1 MDDLYFLPFIQFW
14 SVYVTSV
21 WQCSG
26 MSWAGLGLFS
36 IPIRVLVTKN
46 CLPLFCSRS
55 RISRRHGKNLILR
68 KEEQGYEYF
77 FRKIQRFVCE
87 KSSGK
92 LLLPQGWLTGDNRLS
107 VLNVAVLLQEVQLRA
122 GFLIRWL

>member
-1 MDDLYFLPFIQFW
+1 ME
-14 SVYVTSV
+14 
-21 WQCSG
+21 
-26 MSWAGLGLFS
+26 
-36 IPIRVLVTKN
+36 
-46 CLPLFCSRS
+46 
-55 RISRRHGKNLILR
+55 KNLILR

-92 LLLPQGWLTGDNRLS
+92 LLLPQGWLTGYNRLS
-107 VLNVAVLLQEVQLRA
+107 VLNVAVLLQEVQLRV